1 VRLAPICNFFKLQA
15 EDKKDGEMCQQWMS
29 LIWPAMRTMRR
40 RIFPFAFIGAYDR
53 GTRTWCT
60 VMTIA
65 IEQPLETFA
74 MYYALSM
81 AFQKITLDI

>member
-1 VRLAPICNFFKLQA
+1 MPAVDVINLASNENDA
-15 EDKKDGEMCQQWMS
+15 KKDFS
-29 LIWPAMRTMRR
+29 L
-40 RIFPFAFIGAYDR
+40 AFIGAYDR
-53 GTRTWCT
+53 ETRTWCT

-81 AFQKITLDI
+81 PFQKIILDI